1 MFGVTICLEFDA
13 SSQEALMGAKYLY
26 EKKDKI
32 LTIVISEL
40 TIEERNLVLDIIRQI
55 HEQGELIWRGTKK
68 ETLAA
73 YKLYSA
79 NNKNK
84 DTLDFFEKILDKDDY
99 SALKMAYFIKNE
111 MQTGH
116 KVFEYKKDIRDRFG
130 ERGANI
136 ANLCSA
142 GYFEE
147 EFKPLYEASKEDFN
161 GYYELAVG
169 KKARALF
176 IHSGM
181 GYNEINE
188 QFSRMVDKAL
198 RYHMKDFRVHA
209 LGEQNVTVLKKFF
222 ADRKPT
228 EGDRF
233 VIKKR
238 YDTELPTYSTEYI
251 ITVQEY

>member
-1 MFGVTICLEFDA
+1 MTKKVPYSACNEIKKYAKMFGVTICLEFDA
-13 SSQEALMGAKYLY
+13 SSQEALMGVKYLY

-73 YKLYSA
+73 YKLYSS

-111 MQTGH
+111 MQAGH

-136 ANLCSA
+136 ANLCR
-142 GYFEE
+142 
-147 EFKPLYEASKEDFN
+147 L
-161 GYYELAVG
+161 V
-169 KKARALF
+169 
-176 IHSGM
+176 I
-181 GYNEINE
+181 
-188 QFSRMVDKAL
+188 L
-198 RYHMKDFRVHA
+198 RKNSSHFMKH
-209 LGEQNVTVLKKFF
+209 LKKISM
-222 ADRKPT
+222 
-228 EGDRF
+228 
-233 VIKKR
+233 VIMN
-238 YDTELPTYSTEYI
+238 
-251 ITVQEY
+251 